1 MVDAKDRKEN
11 MVLGRVELIFS
22 INHEG
27 KPTPS
32 RSEMLDMVAKQE
44 PGSKRELI
52 VIRDVVTRFGQS
64 HTSAVAHI
72 YSDKD
77 VMDSTEAKYLLERHA
92 TADKAVVKESKKE
105 SAAEEPT
112 DESEEGS
119 DE

>member
-1 MVDAKDRKEN
+1 MVNMKDRKEN
-11 MVLGRVELIFS
+11 IILGRVELIFS

-32 RSEMLDMVAKQE
+32 RAEMLDMVAKQE

-52 VIRDVVTRFGQS
+52 ILRDVVTRFGQS
-64 HTSAVAHI
+64 HTSAVAHV

-77 VMDSTEAKYLLERHA
+77 VMDSTEAKYLLERHGS
-92 TADKAVVKESKKE
+92 ADKAAVNDSKKE
-105 SAAEEPT
+105 TTVEESN
-112 DESEEGS
+112 DESEKGS